1 MTVPTFDSQRRA
13 WSRPPV
19 DDVGYISSS
28 ELLKLSN
35 VGLRDMIANLE
46 RVRYRGWRNHD
57 NLWREVLG
65 LDDTR
70 GLRVLDYG
78 CGVGVVALQY
88 ARNDNRVW
96 LADIVLNNLRLA
108 RRVLEVHGYW
118 PEGELVISG
127 EPPFTAM
134 NPGTVN
140 VIHCV
145 GVLHHI
151 PEPRPVVDAMHR
163 WLAPDGEL
171 RLMLYSDNG
180 WRIMTGTEP
189 PDDVTNHPEREKFV
203 RGFDSVGDWA
213 DWYDEPKVTRLFGDL
228 FVVDRFRYLTPDWR
242 YIALVLRRKDP

>member
-1 MTVPTFDSQRRA
+1 
-13 WSRPPV
+13 
-19 DDVGYISSS
+19 
-28 ELLKLSN
+28 
-35 VGLRDMIANLE
+35 
-46 RVRYRGWRNHD
+46 
-57 NLWREVLG
+57 
-65 LDDTR
+65 
-70 GLRVLDYG
+70 
-78 CGVGVVALQY
+78 
-88 ARNDNRVW
+88 
-96 LADIVLNNLRLA
+96 
-108 RRVLEVHGYW
+108 
-118 PEGELVISG
+118 
-127 EPPFTAM
+127 M
-134 NPGTVN
+134 NPGTVD

-180 WRIMTGTEP
+180 WRIVTGTEP
-189 PDDVTNHPEREKFV
+189 PDDVTNHPAREKFV